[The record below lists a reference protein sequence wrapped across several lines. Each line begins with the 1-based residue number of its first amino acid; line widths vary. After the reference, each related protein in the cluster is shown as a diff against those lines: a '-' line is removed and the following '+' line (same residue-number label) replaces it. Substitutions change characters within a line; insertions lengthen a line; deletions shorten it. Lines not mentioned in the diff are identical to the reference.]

1 MKRTVYHLHEA
12 WQRENH
18 GPILDPLTKLQE
30 KRPGYA
36 AKGVDV
42 RIQVDKA
49 TGCWA
54 ALVVTPIMSRTQCL
68 ESASEIIFV
77 DSTAS
82 CDTTRCTVTVVLAA
96 TSAGAVPVATL
107 VHNSQ
112 TTEGYM
118 TAFGLLKSS
127 YPFCFGGRQNPAAFM
142 TDNSAAE
149 KAALLETWPE
159 ARQLLCHFHV
169 AQAEW
174 RWLTL
179 AKHGVAVQERKQL
192 MAAFQKVMYA
202 DTPESLEAAKKE
214 LHSQQHAGYI
224 NRVDTFMEKEAEWV
238 LLFRLH
244 FKTRGHNTNNYSEAS
259 IRILKDIVLSRTK
272 AYNVVALVEFLAVT
286 WETYFRNRIIDHAN
300 SRVAGHRLLYEKLL
314 KRLPETAKDRTV
326 SCGDGLYVVPS
337 GKEDGPMYNVNSTI
351 GLCTCRSGQQGA
363 FCKHQALVHKV
374 FGGTFPNAPL
384 LTREG
389 RHELGR
395 LALGDACP
403 GAEFFKGLHENS
415 SEPQAAPAE
424 HFDVE
429 EPLQPSNG
437 TSCRPSS
444 SQEIQENKGMDSDS
458 YRDMLCSFEQ
468 LESLAK
474 DNPAC
479 SKYAASIAKRLKKI
493 TNQQALVEALMRV
506 DASLAKAT
514 RSGSRISVQ
523 PTSIARRR
531 AGLNRG
537 SKRVPPG
544 RPPKGPA
551 AKRAKRVHSLVENVH
566 ANVPSAK

>member
-1 MKRTVYHLHEA
+1 
-12 WQRENH
+12 
-18 GPILDPLTKLQE
+18 
-30 KRPGYA
+30 
-36 AKGVDV
+36 
-42 RIQVDKA
+42 
-49 TGCWA
+49 
-54 ALVVTPIMSRTQCL
+54 
-68 ESASEIIFV
+68 
-77 DSTAS
+77 
-82 CDTTRCTVTVVLAA
+82 
-96 TSAGAVPVATL
+96 
-107 VHNSQ
+107 
-112 TTEGYM
+112 
-118 TAFGLLKSS
+118 
-127 YPFCFGGRQNPAAFM
+127 
-142 TDNSAAE
+142 
-149 KAALLETWPE
+149 
-159 ARQLLCHFHV
+159 
-169 AQAEW
+169 
-174 RWLTL
+174 
-179 AKHGVAVQERKQL
+179 
-192 MAAFQKVMYA
+192 MYA
-202 DTPESLEAAKKE
+202 DTPESLEAAKQE
-214 LHSQQHAGYI
+214 LHSQQHAGYV

-286 WETYFRNRIIDHAN
+286 WEKYFRNRNIDHAN
-300 SRVAGHRLLYEKLL
+300 SRGAGHRLLYEKLL

-429 EPLQPSNG
+429 QPLQPSNG

-444 SQEIQENKGMDSDS
+444 SQEIQENKICTT
-458 YRDMLCSFEQ
+458 LLFF
-468 LESLAK
+468 
-474 DNPAC
+474 
-479 SKYAASIAKRLKKI
+479 SK
-493 TNQQALVEALMRV
+493 
-506 DASLAKAT
+506 
-514 RSGSRISVQ
+514 
-523 PTSIARRR
+523 
-531 AGLNRG
+531 
-537 SKRVPPG
+537 
-544 RPPKGPA
+544 A
-551 AKRAKRVHSLVENVH
+551 AKLPELLRHSFTSRCLVYFH
-566 ANVPSAK
+566 W